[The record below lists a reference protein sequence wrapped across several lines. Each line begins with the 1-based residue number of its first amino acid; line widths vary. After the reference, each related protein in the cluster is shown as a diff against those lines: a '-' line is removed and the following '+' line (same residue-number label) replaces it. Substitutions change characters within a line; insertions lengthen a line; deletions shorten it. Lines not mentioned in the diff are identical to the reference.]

1 MVVLKINRECGVK
14 KTGLLMGAMLF
25 TAMAYANPG
34 LIQIVAA
41 ENFYGSV
48 AQNIGA
54 PYVQVTSVLN
64 NPVADPHSFSAGADV
79 AKAVDHANIV
89 IENGAGY
96 DAWMDALYQ
105 ASPKKA
111 VFMNVADIMK
121 VAPTQNPHI
130 WYAPQT
136 MPAFAQA
143 LTLRLC
149 ALDPQHSSDYQK
161 NLSYFLQRANLFNFR
176 VTKVRRQV
184 AGEAMTATEPVF
196 DNLAVALGLQILNE
210 PIQWKVMNGVP
221 LSPQEIIDFEAS
233 LQSGTVKLLIYNNQ
247 VVDPVVE
254 QFKALAQKNGVPVVG
269 VSELMPAGSTY
280 YHWMHENLVNVAA
293 ALGAKA

>member
-1 MVVLKINRECGVK
+1 MVKCKINRVMSMRK
-14 KTGLLMGAMLF
+14 LSVLLSILGMSASL
-25 TAMAYANPG
+25 YANPG

-79 AKAVDHANIV
+79 AKAVDKANIV

-96 DAWMDALYQ
+96 DVWMDRLYQ
-105 ASPKKA
+105 ASSKKA
-111 VFMNVADIMK
+111 VLINVGNIMNVL
-121 VAPTQNPHI
+121 PSQNPHI

-143 LTLRLC
+143 LTLRLS
-149 ALDPQHSSDYQK
+149 ALDPAHASEYQK

-184 AGEAMTATEPVF
+184 TGESMTATEPVF
-196 DNLAVALGLQILNE
+196 DNLATALGLKILNM

-221 LSPQEIIDFEAS
+221 LSPQEIIAFETS
-233 LQSGTVKLLIYNNQ
+233 LSAHQVKVLVYNNQ

-254 QFKALAQKNGVPVVG
+254 QFKAIAQQNNIPVIG
-269 VSELMPAGSTY
+269 VSELMPANTTY
-280 YHWMHENLVNVAA
+280 YHWMHQNLENVAH
-293 ALGAKA
+293 ALGVKA